1 MTSTIL
7 VDASS
12 CNMNDTGRGGITPQK
27 GSKAMARISM
37 IIGKAENNKHI
48 TGNTQRITTDYVAG
62 WCGVDLVE
70 DVTFDFN
77 TAGTLKVVVG
87 ERKYKLNGV
96 KKSELY
102 ETLGSFLTQTDKQMA
117 EHLVK

>member
-1 MTSTIL
+1 
-7 VDASS
+7 
-12 CNMNDTGRGGITPQK
+12 
-27 GSKAMARISM
+27 MARIGM
-37 IIGKAENNKHI
+37 IISTVKGNKHV

-77 TAGTLKVVVG
+77 TAGTLLVVVG
-87 ERKYKLNGV
+87 ERKYKLRGV

-102 ETLGSFLTQTDKQMA
+102 DTLNVFLTQTDKQMA
-117 EHLVK
+117 ANLVK